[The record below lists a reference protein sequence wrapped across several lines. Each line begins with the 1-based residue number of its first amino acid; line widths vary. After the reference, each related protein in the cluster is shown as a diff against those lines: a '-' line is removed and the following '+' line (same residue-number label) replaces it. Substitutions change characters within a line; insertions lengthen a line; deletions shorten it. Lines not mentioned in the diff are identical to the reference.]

1 MQDYTVYVET
11 LRTPKKGGAAYWDR
25 KPMESAFVY
34 KSLPGDV
41 TNRFKNVVRQVSDS
55 ERIIIIFNKHE
66 NTSNSIK
73 QDDSIS
79 NKPINEAAES
89 LCSVINAIL
98 EIKGTVINNVKVVK
112 NTFKVTYTL
121 KGKEYIVTQPLS

>member
-1 MQDYTVYVET
+1 MQDYTAFIET

-34 KSLPGDV
+34 KPLPGDV

-55 ERIIIIFNKHE
+55 ERIIIVFRKQE
-66 NTSNSIK
+66 NTSTPIR
-73 QDDSIS
+73 QDAAIS
-79 NKPINEAAES
+79 NKPLNEAAES

-98 EIKGTVINNVKVVK
+98 EIKGTTINNVKVVK